1 MKADWLYLAY
11 FSFKEAKYFSEAD
24 VVNFDISNY
33 LVQICSGLRQSILD
47 IFKAIYMTIVI

>member
-33 LVQICSGLRQSILD
+33 LVQICSGLRQSTLD